1 MVVRKDLLEKAGLY
15 DDRLYANEDKDLCI
29 RLYDLCRFRCV
40 PHPLIKRRLSRTAYD
55 VRHAQR
61 EEVLGSAVIL
71 LEKLE
76 SRPLTCAQRRYLD
89 REWSYHFSNM
99 GKHLMG
105 KGQRLAAITRFA
117 RAIRR
122 DPFVAKTYGRV
133 LRCLLGLS

>member
-1 MVVRKDLLEKAGLY
+1 
-15 DDRLYANEDKDLCI
+15 
-29 RLYDLCRFRCV
+29 
-40 PHPLIKRRLSRTAYD
+40 
-55 VRHAQR
+55 
-61 EEVLGSAVIL
+61 
-71 LEKLE
+71 
-76 SRPLTCAQRRYLD
+76 
-89 REWSYHFSNM
+89 M